1 MTLDLDKLLWIEF
14 KGLGKK
20 EILEGM
26 GYVVSPE
33 GYLFTSSNEIVK
45 DVEGEKVTIELLK
58 AILPNPE
65 GPGIAFITDISQ
77 IERYME
83 NE

>member
-1 MTLDLDKLLWIEF
+1 MTVNLNKLLWVSIE
-14 KGLGKK
+14 GLEKE
-20 EILEGM
+20 EILEAM
-26 GYVVSPE
+26 GFQISSYGYIANKE
-33 GYLFTSSNEIVK
+33 GIIRDL
-45 DVEGEKVTIELLK
+45 DGESVTLDSLK
-58 AILPNPE
+58 AIIPNPE

>member
-1 MTLDLDKLLWIEF
+1 MTLDIDKLLWVSIE
-14 KGLGKK
+14 GLEKE
-20 EILEGM
+20 EILEAM
-26 GYVVSPE
+26 GFQISSSGYIANRE
-33 GYLFTSSNEIVK
+33 GIIRDL
-45 DVEGEKVTIELLK
+45 DGEFVTLDSLK
-58 AILPNPE
+58 AIIPNPE